1 MNTMTP
7 RQIVEELDK
16 YIIGQ
21 DEAKRAV
28 AIALRNRYRR
38 SRLDPEIRED
48 ITPKNIL
55 MVGPTGVGKTEI
67 ARRLAKLVDAPLVK
81 VEATKFT
88 EVGYVGRDVDSMVR
102 DLVETSLRLVKER
115 MGKDVEAVAEQNA
128 QERILDAL
136 IAKEKGEKTL
146 ADARQESERLLTD
159 ARNAADELNRDLA
172 RKTEAARQKLSAAET
187 AMKDYIAKS
196 LAMCLDQV
204 DYLEKLPHSELP
216 AAQAPAQEPAD
227 QEPAAE
233 AAPEQ
238 PAEGEVPQ
246 ETAPEENLAQEPAPS
261 QDTAQLIEKDI
272 LAAYDEEK
280 PAQPLP
286 ADTDFRSE
294 FKLDLDEL
302 KFGRNYEP
310 DK

>member
-1 MNTMTP
+1 MFTP
-7 RQIVEELDK
+7 QEVSEKTFPKSPSFSSGYDLAAVDEFLDTLTEDYTALYKENAALKTKLKILAEKVEE
-16 YIIGQ
+16 Y
-21 DEAKRAV
+21 RATEDTM
-28 AIALRNRYRR
+28 R
-38 SRLDPEIRED
+38 SMLLAAQ
-48 ITPKNIL
+48 K
-55 MVGPTGVGKTEI
+55 MAASMTE
-67 ARRLAKLVDAPLVK
+67 
-81 VEATKFT
+81 E
-88 EVGYVGRDVDSMVR
+88 
-102 DLVETSLRLVKER
+102 
-115 MGKDVEAVAEQNA
+115 
-128 QERILDAL
+128 
-136 IAKEKGEKTL
+136 AKEKGEKTL

-159 ARNAADELNRDLA
+159 ARNAADELNQDLA
-172 RKTEAARQKLSAAET
+172 RKTEAARQKLSDAET

-216 AAQAPAQEPAD
+216 AAQSPA

-233 AAPEQ
+233 AAPAPEQ
-238 PAEGEVPQ
+238 SAEGEVPQ
-246 ETAPEENLAQEPAPS
+246 ETAPEEKPAQEPAPS

>member
-1 MNTMTP
+1 MFTP
-7 RQIVEELDK
+7 QEVSEKTFPKSPSFSSGYDLAAVDEFLDTLTEDYTALYKENAALKTKLKILAEKVEE
-16 YIIGQ
+16 Y
-21 DEAKRAV
+21 RATEDTM
-28 AIALRNRYRR
+28 R
-38 SRLDPEIRED
+38 SMLLAAQ
-48 ITPKNIL
+48 K
-55 MVGPTGVGKTEI
+55 MAASMTE
-67 ARRLAKLVDAPLVK
+67 
-81 VEATKFT
+81 E
-88 EVGYVGRDVDSMVR
+88 
-102 DLVETSLRLVKER
+102 
-115 MGKDVEAVAEQNA
+115 
-128 QERILDAL
+128 
-136 IAKEKGEKTL
+136 AKEKGEKTL

-196 LAMCLDQV
+196 LAMCLEQV

-216 AAQAPAQEPAD
+216 AAPAPAQEPAA

-233 AAPEQ
+233 AAPAPEQ
-238 PAEGEVPQ
+238 PAEGEAPQQ
-246 ETAPEENLAQEPAPS
+246 ETAPEENPAREPAPS
-261 QDTAQLIEKDI
+261 QDTVQLIEKDI

>member
-1 MNTMTP
+1 MFTP
-7 RQIVEELDK
+7 QEVSEKTFPKSPSFSSGYDLAAVDEFLDTLTEDYTALYKENAALKTKLKILAEKVEE
-16 YIIGQ
+16 Y
-21 DEAKRAV
+21 RATEDTM
-28 AIALRNRYRR
+28 R
-38 SRLDPEIRED
+38 SMLLAAQ
-48 ITPKNIL
+48 K
-55 MVGPTGVGKTEI
+55 MAASMTE
-67 ARRLAKLVDAPLVK
+67 
-81 VEATKFT
+81 E
-88 EVGYVGRDVDSMVR
+88 
-102 DLVETSLRLVKER
+102 
-115 MGKDVEAVAEQNA
+115 
-128 QERILDAL
+128 
-136 IAKEKGEKTL
+136 AKEKGEKTL

-159 ARNAADELNRDLA
+159 ARNAADELNQDLA
-172 RKTEAARQKLSAAET
+172 RKTEAARQKLSDAET

-216 AAQAPAQEPAD
+216 AA
-227 QEPAAE
+227 
-233 AAPEQ
+233 PEQ
-238 PAEGEVPQ
+238 SAEGEVPQ
-246 ETAPEENLAQEPAPS
+246 ETAPEEKPAQEPAPS

>member
-1 MNTMTP
+1 MFTP
-7 RQIVEELDK
+7 QEVSEKTFPKSPSFSSGYDLAAVDEFLDTLTEDYTALYKENAALKTKLKILAEKVEE
-16 YIIGQ
+16 Y
-21 DEAKRAV
+21 RATEDTM
-28 AIALRNRYRR
+28 R
-38 SRLDPEIRED
+38 SMLLAAQ
-48 ITPKNIL
+48 K
-55 MVGPTGVGKTEI
+55 MAASMTE
-67 ARRLAKLVDAPLVK
+67 
-81 VEATKFT
+81 E
-88 EVGYVGRDVDSMVR
+88 
-102 DLVETSLRLVKER
+102 
-115 MGKDVEAVAEQNA
+115 
-128 QERILDAL
+128 
-136 IAKEKGEKTL
+136 AKEKGEKTL

-172 RKTEAARQKLSAAET
+172 RKTEAARQKLSDAET

-196 LAMCLDQV
+196 LAMCLNQV

-238 PAEGEVPQ
+238 PAEGEAPQ
-246 ETAPEENLAQEPAPS
+246 ETAPEENPAQEPAPS
-261 QDTAQLIEKDI
+261 QDAVQLTEKDI

>member
-1 MNTMTP
+1 MFTP
-7 RQIVEELDK
+7 QEVSEKTFPKSPSFSSGYDLAAVDEFLDTLTEDYTALYKENAALKTKLKILAEKVEE
-16 YIIGQ
+16 Y
-21 DEAKRAV
+21 RATEDTM
-28 AIALRNRYRR
+28 R
-38 SRLDPEIRED
+38 SMLLAAQ
-48 ITPKNIL
+48 K
-55 MVGPTGVGKTEI
+55 MAASMTE
-67 ARRLAKLVDAPLVK
+67 
-81 VEATKFT
+81 E
-88 EVGYVGRDVDSMVR
+88 
-102 DLVETSLRLVKER
+102 
-115 MGKDVEAVAEQNA
+115 
-128 QERILDAL
+128 
-136 IAKEKGEKTL
+136 AKEKGEKTL

-196 LAMCLDQV
+196 LAMCLEQV

-216 AAQAPAQEPAD
+216 GAQAPAQEPAA

-233 AAPEQ
+233 AAPAPEQ
-238 PAEGEVPQ
+238 SAEGEAPQQ
-246 ETAPEENLAQEPAPS
+246 ETAPEENPAREPAPS
-261 QDTAQLIEKDI
+261 QDTVQPMEKDS

>member
-1 MNTMTP
+1 MFTP
-7 RQIVEELDK
+7 QEVSEKTFPKSPSFSSGYDLAAVDEFLDTLTEDYTALYKENAALKTKLKILAEKVEE
-16 YIIGQ
+16 Y
-21 DEAKRAV
+21 RATEDTM
-28 AIALRNRYRR
+28 R
-38 SRLDPEIRED
+38 SMLLAAQ
-48 ITPKNIL
+48 K
-55 MVGPTGVGKTEI
+55 MAASMTE
-67 ARRLAKLVDAPLVK
+67 
-81 VEATKFT
+81 E
-88 EVGYVGRDVDSMVR
+88 
-102 DLVETSLRLVKER
+102 
-115 MGKDVEAVAEQNA
+115 
-128 QERILDAL
+128 
-136 IAKEKGEKTL
+136 AKEKGEKTL

-172 RKTEAARQKLSAAET
+172 RKTEAARQKLSDAET

-216 AAQAPAQEPAD
+216 AAPAPAQEPAD

-246 ETAPEENLAQEPAPS
+246 ETAPEENPAREPVPS